1 VSFPPQV
8 LPLSFP
14 AGVFS
19 FVLVVALPAIRCIVI
34 PTSYKK
40 GNQMSYQVTE
50 TQNKTVTR
58 IYNLDGPKL
67 ATITSFWDMLVSSK
81 AIEGYEV
88 TEN

>member
-1 VSFPPQV
+1 V
-8 LPLSFP
+8 
-14 AGVFS
+14 GVFS
-19 FVLVVALPAIRCIVI
+19 FLLVVAFLAIGCIVI
-34 PTSYKK
+34 HTSYKK
-40 GNQMSYQVTE
+40 GKQMNYQITE

-81 AIEGYEV
+81 VIEGYEV